1 MKNSNNVLKCVCFWK
16 MLQWR
21 TQIFWWHEGTVSVGV
36 WCKNIFPADLLGIQY
51 LFEILQ
57 TSLTVKNGENE
68 VKSRFFEK
76 YLRWRAPIFFL
87 KWRMDVKFL
96 VQKHLYSAKLL
107 GGWYLFEKW
116 HTSSTVK
123 TAKNVSTCECF

>member
-1 MKNSNNVLKCVCFWK
+1 M
-16 MLQWR
+16 
-21 TQIFWWHEGTVSVGV
+21 SVGV

-57 TSLTVKNGENE
+57 TSLTDKNGENE

-76 YLRWRAPIFFL
+76 YLGWRAPIFFS

-96 VQKHLYSAKLL
+96 VQKHLYFAKLL
-107 GGWYLFEKW
+107 GGWYLLEKW
-116 HTSSTVK
+116 QTSSTVK
-123 TAKNVSTCECF
+123 TAKDGSTYECF